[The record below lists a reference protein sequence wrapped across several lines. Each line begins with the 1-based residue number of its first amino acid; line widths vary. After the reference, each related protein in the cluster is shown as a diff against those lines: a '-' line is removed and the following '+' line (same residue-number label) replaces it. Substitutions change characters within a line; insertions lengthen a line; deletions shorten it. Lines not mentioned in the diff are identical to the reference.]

1 MALDR
6 QSIEKRDF
14 PVGEQGYEQAAV
26 DAHLSA
32 VATQLEE
39 FQRSAATRTDTLAS
53 SAAQRVHAII
63 EAAEHSAADISRS
76 ADEDARSIR
85 ERADQEAHA
94 TREHAAEEA
103 RTYLER
109 VSEATNAMMQR
120 LEAMQQEFGV
130 LMESLRSGTGRLQAD
145 VQQLEGD
152 LARAREG
159 VIPPPGAAAPAAAEH
174 APAGAGALAPEA
186 VEFAEVVGGGGEPSH
201 EGAEGTDDAEGARL
215 IALNM
220 ALNGTPREET
230 ERYLSENFQLSDAG
244 GLLDEVYASV
254 EG

>member
-6 QSIEKRDF
+6 QSIERRDF
-14 PVGEQGYEQAAV
+14 PVGEQGYEQGAV
-26 DAHLSA
+26 DAHLTA
-32 VATQLEE
+32 LATQVEE
-39 FQRSAATRTDTLAS
+39 LQRTAATRSDTLAS

-63 EAAEHSAADISRS
+63 EAAEHSAADINRS
-76 ADEDARSIR
+76 AEDDARSVR
-85 ERADQEAHA
+85 EQANQEAHS
-94 TREHAAEEA
+94 TREQAGEEA
-103 RTYLER
+103 RAYLER

-130 LMESLRSGTGRLQAD
+130 LMESIRSGSSRLQGD
-145 VQQLEGD
+145 LQHLEGD
-152 LARAREG
+152 LARVREG
-159 VIPPPGAAAPAAAEH
+159 ILPPPGVEPAAVE
-174 APAGAGALAPEA
+174 PAHEEPPAPEA
-186 VEFAEVVGGGGEPSH
+186 AELAQVVGTAESSG

-230 ERYLSENFQLSDAG
+230 ARYLSENFRLADAG